1 MQPYQHTSNFAHAG
15 WTGWVSRAD
24 RGRLRL
30 TGADA
35 LGFLQALVTNDVASL
50 PVGGACDA
58 AWLTPQGRMITDMQV
73 YRGAD
78 EVLVSVPAELAAS
91 LAERLD
97 LLVFAE
103 DVQVANASTL
113 IHQIQLVG
121 KAVVGAQD
129 VFFDATRAS
138 DVLAA
143 LATAGVR
150 EIAADDAEALRID
163 AGRPRWGIDMNEET
177 IPLEA
182 GLLDRMI
189 SQTKGCYVG
198 QEVIVRVLH
207 RGGGRVAKRLM
218 RIEFAPDV
226 TTAPAAGTPITID
239 GAEVG
244 KITSAARRPHSLR
257 VIALGYVHRDYAT
270 EGAVVMVGG
279 AAGTLGA
286 AAS

>member
-15 WTGWVSRAD
+15 WTGWVPRTD
-24 RGRLRL
+24 RGLLRL

-50 PVGGACDA
+50 SVGGACDA
-58 AWLTPQGRMITDMQV
+58 AWLTPQGRMITDMNV
-73 YRGAD
+73 YRGER

-91 LAERLD
+91 LAQRLD

-103 DVQVANASTL
+103 DVQVADASQL

-121 KAVVGAQD
+121 ESMAGAED
-129 VFFDATRAS
+129 VFFDAAREA
-138 DVLAA
+138 DVRAA
-143 LATAGVR
+143 LDAAGLR
-150 EIAADDAEALRID
+150 TIDADEAEALRID
-163 AGRPRWGIDMNEET
+163 AGRPRWGVDMNEET

-218 RIEFAPDV
+218 KIEFAPGV
-226 TTAPAAGTPITID
+226 VAIPAAGAPITID
-239 GAEVG
+239 GVDVG
-244 KITSAARRPHSLR
+244 RITSAARRPHSLSI
-257 VIALGYVHRDYAT
+257 IALGYIHRDHAT
-270 EGAVVMVGG
+270 EGAAVMAGG
-279 AAGTLGA
+279 AAAKIGGA
-286 AAS
+286 AS